1 MCDNR
6 CERPVKVFVLDYFKQ
21 MRLISELLLEISSHV
36 TDGMVLNL
44 LGNGLGLH
52 EDKIRTIQYNH
63 HGDIN
68 EAGYRVLL
76 EWRQKRTAEKIEEKA
91 LTEELRTVLCSEGV
105 GMTQVVVQLKAKGYF

>member
-1 MCDNR
+1 M
-6 CERPVKVFVLDYFKQ
+6 
-21 MRLISELLLEISSHV
+21 EL
-36 TDGMVLNL
+36 NF
-44 LGNGLGLH
+44 LGNGLGLQ

-76 EWRQKRTAEKIEEKA
+76 EWRQKRSAEKIEGKA
-91 LTEELRTVLCSEGV
+91 LNKELRTILCSEGL